1 MVEYTLETL
10 SALTAER
17 RRAMGKLAALPDG
30 RIDTSD
36 IAELSEAQ
44 WADAVRGRFYRP
56 VRR

>member
-17 RRAMGKLAALPDG
+17 RRAMEKLSGLPDG